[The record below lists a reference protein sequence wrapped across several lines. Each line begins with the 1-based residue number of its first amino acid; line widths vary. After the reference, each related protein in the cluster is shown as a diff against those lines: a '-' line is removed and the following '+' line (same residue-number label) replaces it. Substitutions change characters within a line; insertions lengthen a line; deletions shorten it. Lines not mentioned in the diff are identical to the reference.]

1 MKAYVL
7 FAIALAANSAL
18 SLAAERS
25 SSFICETPTEFYG
38 SGDFDGDGNSDLVIV
53 DKESGK
59 YRLGYQL
66 KPGAFTWVENRP
78 GGIKGISG
86 FTIGKLLTNN
96 LDALGFTSPDANQIT
111 VVDVSSSFG
120 ASRPLNV
127 PFNAGLGPN
136 TLVAIDIGGPDN
148 TSLDD
153 LFVASIYNSP
163 EPNLASLLRNDGSQ
177 FPKLIETPLTGS
189 AIHAMRL
196 GLHSGEPSLLCYLV
210 AGEKSS
216 DFHAD
221 DLSGG
226 TIRAAATAG
235 DLPLGVEYV
244 SGDFRKKGDADLLFY
259 KPGDSKLQVRPLDAA
274 SGKYQIG
281 KSDSYDLGDP
291 IQRAVVLGQA
301 AKPRLFVIFGQGEKG
316 GVFDFDGVKAPV
328 LAQSLIATNE
338 VLTSAADVSGGVIV
352 FSRPSN
358 LKFSSRYYVYRSR
371 ASGYD
376 FAAFGGLPPMTDN
389 DNITIPEIIRAS
401 SRI

>member
-1 MKAYVL
+1 MKANVL

-25 SSFICETPTEFYG
+25 SSSICETATEFFG

-291 IQRAVVLGQA
+291 IQRAVVGHDPASSAGSKEGLALGSA
-301 AKPRLFVIFGQGEKG
+301 SA
-316 GVFDFDGVKAPV
+316 
-328 LAQSLIATNE
+328 SIATLGRRRSSQRGIAQ
-338 VLTSAADVSGGVIV
+338 VLL
-352 FSRPSN
+352 PSTA
-358 LKFSSRYYVYRSR
+358 R
-371 ASGYD
+371 ATPLGS
-376 FAAFGGLPPMTDN
+376 MSK
-389 DNITIPEIIRAS
+389 R
-401 SRI
+401 